1 MEKSEEVEVLSSG
14 SIIKIIIIILVE
26 INLIDQLTMEIGLII
41 IIIKVIKSTKEIW
54 VVQEVESLV
63 HQELIV
69 IMRKELLIFLLMKE
83 IIIRKVLI
91 TEVTN
96 IEAELVVNKVILG
109 KEIIITK
116 VTIDK
121 LIITNLEILIKKIDG
136 MMRKEILNLKEKTG
150 IMKLVSKKQR
160 VTQKIVEV
168 MKVKCKEEII
178 VWVNK
183 AQEKDKNSDK
193 ERQKIK
199 GLDLER
205 EFLLS

>member
-14 SIIKIIIIILVE
+14 SIIKIIISILIE

-41 IIIKVIKSTKEIW
+41 IIIKVIKSTKGIW

-69 IMRKELLIFLLMKE
+69 IMRKELLIFHLMKE

-96 IEAELVVNKVILG
+96 IEAELVVTKVILG

-116 VTIDK
+116 VTIDN
-121 LIITNLEILIKKIDG
+121 LIITNLEILI
-136 MMRKEILNLKEKTG
+136 
-150 IMKLVSKKQR
+150 
-160 VTQKIVEV
+160 
-168 MKVKCKEEII
+168 
-178 VWVNK
+178 
-183 AQEKDKNSDK
+183 
-193 ERQKIK
+193 
-199 GLDLER
+199 
-205 EFLLS
+205 

>member
-14 SIIKIIIIILVE
+14 NIIKIIISILIE

-41 IIIKVIKSTKEIW
+41 IIIKVIKSTKGIW

-69 IMRKELLIFLLMKE
+69 IMRKELLIFHLMKE

-96 IEAELVVNKVILG
+96 IEAELVVTKVILG

-116 VTIDK
+116 VTIDN
-121 LIITNLEILIKKIDG
+121 LIITNLEILI
-136 MMRKEILNLKEKTG
+136 
-150 IMKLVSKKQR
+150 
-160 VTQKIVEV
+160 
-168 MKVKCKEEII
+168 
-178 VWVNK
+178 
-183 AQEKDKNSDK
+183 
-193 ERQKIK
+193 
-199 GLDLER
+199 
-205 EFLLS
+205 